1 MQSNCI
7 YRVVLIFK
15 KSFLFCLGVSFLAQ
29 VWAHQGEAS
38 KPFQMLHV
46 DDALES
52 HAHFGWESR
61 YILEGRDS
69 LAGGS
74 LWSSSVE
81 ASYDHIFGGL
91 WYGRS
96 SSNDFRE
103 LHLGLGLKQEIGNFE
118 CYLAY
123 TYLLFPAEDTSDSEW
138 GLGLSYDALP
148 FGMDTGLDL
157 VYSVD
162 AGGTFIEWSLSKP
175 FEVVESWESSLGSTL
190 GWNEEFVSDGHNGLN
205 HFSLNASGQRSLTEH
220 LGLVL
225 HAAQSWAIDR
235 DLALDGDASLKD
247 VFHFGLSLEAEF

>member
-1 MQSNCI
+1 MRNF
-7 YRVVLIFK
+7 R
-15 KSFLFCLGVSFLAQ
+15 KSFSFCSVFSFLVQ
-29 VWAHQGEAS
+29 VWAHQGEPS
-38 KPFQMLHV
+38 KPFQMLHLH
-46 DDALES
+46 DALET
-52 HAHFGWESR
+52 HTHFGWESR
-61 YILEGRDS
+61 YILEGRDE
-69 LAGGS
+69 LEGGS
-74 LWSSSVE
+74 LWSSSLE
-81 ASYDHIFGGL
+81 ASYDHVFGGL

-103 LHLGLGLKQEIGNFE
+103 LHLGLGLKQETGNFE
-118 CYLAY
+118 YYLAY
-123 TYLLFPAEDTSDSEW
+123 THLLFPAEDTSDSEW

>member
-1 MQSNCI
+1 M
-7 YRVVLIFK
+7 VIFK
-15 KSFLFCLGVSFLAQ
+15 KSFLFCLAVSLLAQ
-29 VWAHQGEAS
+29 ASADQGEAS
-38 KPFQMLHV
+38 KPFQLLHV
-46 DDALES
+46 DDDLET

-81 ASYDHIFGGL
+81 ASYDHVFGGL

-103 LHLGLGLKQEIGNFE
+103 LHLGLGLKQETGNFE
-118 CYLAY
+118 YYLAY
-123 TYLLFPAEDTSDSEW
+123 THLLFPAEDTSDSEW
-138 GLGLSYDALP
+138 GAGFSYDALP
-148 FGMDTGLDL
+148 YGMETGLDL

-162 AGGTFIEWSLSKP
+162 AEGTFIEWYFSKP
-175 FEVVESWESSLGSTL
+175 FAVLESWESSLGSTL
-190 GWNEEFVSDGHNGLN
+190 GWNEEFVSDGHDGLN
-205 HFSLNASGQRSLTEH
+205 HFSLNASGRRSLTEH

-235 DLALDGDASLKD
+235 DQTFVDDASL
-247 VFHFGLSLEAEF
+247 SR